1 MNIGVIGLG
10 LIGGSFA
17 LAAKKFTP
25 DCVLYGFDHQPNHL
39 EEALSLGIVSE
50 TLHPNA
56 VATMD
61 VIILA
66 IPVDAALEQVLA
78 LLDQM
83 HNNALLMDVGSTKVA
98 ICKTVALHPRRNQ
111 FLATHPIAG
120 TEFSGP
126 KAAFPDLFVE
136 QSQILCETSKT
147 RPDLLEWAVQWFR
160 NMNMN
165 VNEMD
170 PEAHDKHIAYVSHL
184 SHISSF
190 MLGKT
195 VMEKEEDERAIFE
208 MAGSGF
214 ASTVRLAK
222 SSPAMW
228 TPIFKQNKNNVLEV
242 LKEYITNLETIKQ
255 QLEQDD
261 FKGLFEQM
269 KKTNAIKKIL
279 AGINQNNITNQSI
292 INHGK

>member
-10 LIGGSFA
+10 LIGGSLA
-17 LAAKKFTP
+17 LAAKKQITACELFGE
-25 DCVLYGFDHQPNHL
+25 DQNSDHQK
-39 EEALSLGIVSE
+39 EALDLGLIDH
-50 TLHPNA
+50 TLGSSNYA
-56 VATMD
+56 NMD

-66 IPVDAALEQVLA
+66 IPVDAAIQIALP

-83 HNNALLMDVGSTKVA
+83 NDNALLIDVGSTKSL
-98 ICKTVALHPRRNQ
+98 ICNALELHPKRNQ

-126 KAAFPDLFVE
+126 SSAFATLYKGKA
-136 QSQILCETSKT
+136 QILCETHKT
-147 RPDLLEWAVQWFR
+147 RPDLFEWAVQWFK
-160 NMNMN
+160 NMEM
-165 VNEMD
+165 VIQEMD
-170 PEAHDKHIAYVSHL
+170 PKEHDQHIAYVSHL

-195 VMEKEEDERAIFE
+195 VMEKEKDEKAIFA

-228 TPIFKQNKNNVLEV
+228 TPIFRQNQENILEV
-242 LKEYITNLETIKQ
+242 LGEYIANLQEFKM
-255 QLEQDD
+255 LMEQEDYEAIYQ
-261 FKGLFEQM
+261 KMQE
-269 KKTNAIKKIL
+269 TNAIKTIL
-279 AGINQNNITNQSI
+279 AGIN
-292 INHGK
+292 